1 MNPSRTIRAT
11 VEYDGA
17 GFAGFQRQAAAR
29 TVQHELEAALASVV
43 GHHVH
48 VTGAGRTDAGTHATG
63 QVVGAR
69 VTTRLDDATLWRAW
83 NARLPEDLVAHSLAT
98 VADGFHPRRDA
109 TERTYEYRIAQT
121 AQRPVLDRG
130 RAWHVR
136 EPLDIARMQEA
147 AAEFLGSHDFRAFT
161 IGPETRTRRGI
172 ANIAVWREGS
182 MVTVRVSGNAFL
194 HRMVRRM
201 VAALVRVGRGE
212 LTAGDVRRLLQS
224 GDRASVG
231 ATAPAHG
238 LTLVGVGYQPVTP
251 GAIQSTPALEVVA

>member
-1 MNPSRTIRAT
+1 MTQSRTIRAT

-43 GHHVH
+43 GHQVH

-63 QVVGAR
+63 QTVSTR
-69 VTTRLDDATLWRAW
+69 VETRLDDATLWRAW
-83 NARLPEDLVAHSLAT
+83 NARLPEDLIAHSLAT
-98 VADGFHPRRDA
+98 VADGFHARRDA
-109 TERTYEYRIAQT
+109 VERTYEYRIVQT
-121 AQRPVLDRG
+121 PQRPVLDRG

-136 EPLDIARMQEA
+136 EPLDLALMQDA
-147 AAEFLGSHDFRAFT
+147 AGEFVGVHDFRAFT
-161 IGPETRTRRGI
+161 IGPETRTRRNI
-172 ANIAVWREGS
+172 TNIAVWREGP
-182 MVTVRVSGNAFL
+182 MIAVRVSGNAFL

-201 VAALVRVGRGE
+201 VAALVRVGCGD
-212 LTAGDVRRLLQS
+212 LTASDVRRLLES

-238 LTLVGVGYQPVTP
+238 LTLVGVQYEGVTNRTNP
-251 GAIQSTPALEVVA
+251 SAIALEASA

>member
-1 MNPSRTIRAT
+1 MTQSRAIRAT

-43 GHHVH
+43 GHQVH
-48 VTGAGRTDAGTHATG
+48 VIGAGRTDAGTHATG
-63 QVVGAR
+63 QVVSTR
-69 VTTRLDDATLWRAW
+69 VETRLDDATLWRAW
-83 NARLPEDLVAHSLAT
+83 NARLPEDLVAHSLVT
-98 VADGFHPRRDA
+98 VADGFHARRDA
-109 TERTYEYRIAQT
+109 VERTYEYRIVQT
-121 AQRPVLDRG
+121 SQRPVLDRG

-136 EPLDIARMQEA
+136 EPLDIARMQA
-147 AAEFLGSHDFRAFT
+147 AATEFVGTHDFSAFT
-161 IGPETRTRRGI
+161 IGPETRTWRNVT
-172 ANIAVWREGS
+172 NIAVWREGTT
-182 MVTVRVSGNAFL
+182 VTLRVSGNAFL

-212 LTAGDVRRLLQS
+212 LTAADVRELLQS

-238 LTLVGVGYQPVTP
+238 LTLVGVQYHGVAHPTNR
-251 GAIQSTPALEVVA
+251 STSALEVLA